1 MSNKQ
6 KDDAK
11 DDAFIEKRLYF
22 YHPVKDKVYQVQLAI
37 PATKTNLL
45 FAKESLVIAEKQKM
59 AAEAAAAASKSPDGD
74 GEDATSIDFGDSLGG
89 KNEAIVAKTGNLTF
103 AEKWGKER
111 SEAQGREVAEE
122 RTALEERFLED
133 QQKSLECGL
142 YRVHTVDAPLALLN
156 VTRVREKLE
165 NKVVFDSLKSKGA
178 FRRLARIDA
187 DQFDAAFDGLLQSH
201 PLFKEVIGFVR
212 NSLRLCLSRGVPQC
226 IPAMLLSGPPGLG
239 KTHFAKAL
247 AKALGAACH
256 ELSYDSNI
264 KSSALLGQDKGWSN
278 NTAGIVYDAVIG
290 GDCANPVIVLD
301 EIDKCTESGLY
312 QHPLSSLHTLLE
324 PVSASDVT
332 DISLGLRFD
341 ASLVSWISTCN
352 YEALVPATLRSRMKV
367 FRIAPPTDAAVAISM
382 ARVMLTATHQQIGL
396 DGFEAPDPKLATLIA
411 HLAPREQRQALEYA
425 YAEAVAGGRQALRAQ
440 DFDYL
445 DNECKQAAPPTTFL
459 H

>member
-1 MSNKQ
+1 MSNKPQ
-6 KDDAK
+6 
-11 DDAFIEKRLYF
+11 DDAFIEERLYF

-59 AAEAAAAASKSPDGD
+59 AAEIAAAASTSPDGV
-74 GEDATSIDFGDSLGG
+74 EDDDDSSLSGTGGSLGG
-89 KNEAIVAKTGNLTF
+89 KTGSLTY
-103 AEKWGKER
+103 AERQAKER
-111 SEAQGREVAEE
+111 SEAKGREVSEE

-133 QQKSLECGL
+133 QQKSLEGGL
-142 YRVHTVDAPLALLN
+142 YQVHTVDAPLALLN
-156 VTRVREKLE
+156 AARVREKLE

-187 DQFDAAFDGLLQSH
+187 DQFDAAFDGLLQTH

-212 NSLRLCLSRGVPQC
+212 NSLRLCVSRGVPQC

-239 KTHFAKAL
+239 KTHFAKAM
-247 AKALGAACH
+247 AKAMGAACH

-278 NTAGIVYDAVIG
+278 STPGIAYDAVIG

-301 EIDKCTESGLY
+301 EIDKCNDPGGH
-312 QHPLSSLHTLLE
+312 QHPLASLHTLLE

-367 FRIAPPTDAAVAISM
+367 FRIAPPTDAALAISM
-382 ARVMLTATHQQIGL
+382 ARVMLKATHEQIGL
-396 DGFEAPDPKLATLIA
+396 DGFKEPDQKIATLIA
-411 HLAPREQRQALEYA
+411 HLAPREQRQALKYA

-445 DNECKQAAPPTTFL
+445 DSERKQAPPPTNFL